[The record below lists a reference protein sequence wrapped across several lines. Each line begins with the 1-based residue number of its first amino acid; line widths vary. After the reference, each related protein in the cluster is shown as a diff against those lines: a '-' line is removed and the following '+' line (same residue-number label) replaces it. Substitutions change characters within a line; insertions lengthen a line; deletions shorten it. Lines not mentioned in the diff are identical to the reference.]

1 MDSISN
7 TDISSPGLPTVNQT
21 QQDAA
26 TSVSRG
32 KTVARSNVNKP
43 TLCDLPNDILNP
55 RKTWTDKNAYDS
67 KANELAE
74 AFVNNFEKYA
84 AGANDE
90 ILAAAPKTSVNVN

>member
-1 MDSISN
+1 M
-7 TDISSPGLPTVNQT
+7 
-21 QQDAA
+21 
-26 TSVSRG
+26 
-32 KTVARSNVNKP
+32 
-43 TLCDLPNDILNP
+43 